1 MREFEPS
8 LRGSIRKCA
17 EGDDY
22 GPRSHHRSVGVAY
35 SNFHTHIDG
44 GVRCGRPGLVNATA
58 AAAARAEPREQERP
72 RSRRLQRRIAD
83 RSSPSAVVPASG
95 GNAAHR

>member
-44 GVRCGRPGLVNATA
+44 GVRCGRPGLVNA
-58 AAAARAEPREQERP
+58 RP
-72 RSRRLQRRIAD
+72 LLQLAQSLENKSGLGLAD
-83 RSSPSAVVPASG
+83 CSVA
-95 GNAAHR
+95 